1 MFRLYANSIM
11 NGRGFNPMYNA
22 DSGSGG
28 DGSGTGGDDDDKG
41 EDKGTDD
48 GTGDDGDQD
57 KDEPIKFDE
66 KQQAEIDRI
75 IKQRLA
81 KEAKKQEKAVQDA
94 IEREKMT
101 AEEKAEQDRI
111 VAEKKAKDREA
122 KANERVVNLEI
133 KDIAREFGVPSK
145 KLDRFL
151 KVVDREDIEVDDDGN
166 VDRSQVESAVK
177 ALLADMPEF
186 KGPESKKGP
195 AGEYNGTNNSAKF
208 SKAQIESMTP
218 EEVSKNYEDV
228 MKSMAIHNKQK

>member
-1 MFRLYANSIM
+1 MFRLYASSIM

-28 DGSGTGGDDDDKG
+28 DGSGTGGDDDKG
-41 EDKGTDD
+41 EDKGSGD

-133 KDIAREFGVPSK
+133 KDIAREMGVPSK
-145 KLDRFL
+145 KLERFL

-166 VDRSQVESAVK
+166 VDRSQVETAVK

-186 KGPESKKGP
+186 KGPDNQKGP
-195 AGEYNGTNNSAKF
+195 GGDFNGTNNSAKF
-208 SKAQIESMTP
+208 SKTQIQAMQP
-218 EEVSKNYEDV
+218 EEIAKNWDDV
-228 MKSMAIHNKQK
+228 QASMKIHNQK